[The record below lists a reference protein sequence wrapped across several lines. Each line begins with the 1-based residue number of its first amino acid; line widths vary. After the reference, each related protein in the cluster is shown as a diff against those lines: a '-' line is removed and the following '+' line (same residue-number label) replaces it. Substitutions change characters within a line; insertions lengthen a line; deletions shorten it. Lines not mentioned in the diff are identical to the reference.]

1 MESKTPPPS
10 KSHGA
15 LWLRLG
21 LDLHITCTQ
30 TNYRCLTTQVTCGLQ
45 VTIFLTKCYGN
56 EPASRLVDTSR
67 TTNVNVGS
75 V

>member
-45 VTIFLTKCYGN
+45 VTIFLTN
-56 EPASRLVDTSR
+56 AMEMSRHLDWLIQ
-67 TTNVNVGS
+67 VGQRM
-75 V
+75 